1 MKHFAKTEDYLVRA
15 RREWESAL
23 PYRVRAFIR
32 TWVIIKNSFD
42 QKEPAVLLIRQ
53 TVITVVMNDKFEIVN
68 LKKTDIYN
76 NWLTR
81 PIK

>member
-1 MKHFAKTEDYLVRA
+1 MKHFANIEDYLVRA
-15 RREWESAL
+15 LRRESAR

-42 QKEPAVLLIRQ
+42 QVLLIRQ
-53 TVITVVMNDKFEIVN
+53 MAKTVVVNDKFEIVN

-76 NWLTR
+76 NW
-81 PIK
+81 